1 MNTHWRLYWNYVKEK
16 EAWVQQL
23 LKASAVGAP
32 NRGSVFNFQEFQALS
47 TTLFDSSIGIPFP
60 VWIQKRFMATSLLFG
75 ALRSEQL
82 DRFRKGGLES
92 IEFLTDNKNTDHHF
106 FKIFNSLNQWFVA
119 VW

>member
-1 MNTHWRLYWNYVKEK
+1 MSTHWRLYWNYVKEK

-92 IEFLTDNKNTDHHF
+92 IEFLADNKNTDHHF